1 MATLYNIQSN
11 GTSTLFRVNT
21 GSAGPAGPK
30 GEKGEKGD
38 IGPQGLTG
46 EQGLKGDTGLGIA
59 SIVTTQSVVSGEPN
73 TVTITLTDDTS
84 KSFSVYNGEKGDKGD
99 TGSKGDTGEVGPKGD
114 KGDIGLTGPKGD
126 TGEQGI
132 QGVKG
137 DAGVGISSIN
147 VVESSA
153 DGGINTVT
161 VNLSDDTSKS
171 FTIKNG
177 SKGSKGDT
185 GEQGIQGEQGPKGD
199 TGAQGPKGDTGPQ
212 GPQGEKGDKGENTAA
227 ITSVSATVDENIGTP
242 SVECVAGGTS
252 TDRILTFNFHN
263 LKGEK
268 GDTGEQGP
276 QGVQG
281 DQGIQ
286 GIQGEAGPQGI
297 QGEKGDKGD
306 TGDTGPKGDTGAQ
319 GIQGPQGEKGDKGD
333 KGTDGVSFGSVNFTT
348 TMVKEDTESGEPYIT
363 VASENGSSNTVDG
376 KVYQET
382 SLSFKY
388 GNLAS
393 SGGGGESTAEFVALP
408 FKYYSTLSASGSLVG
423 RMLYVLN
430 PISVKDTSFE
440 RIRFG
445 REMGFY
451 TVGESGYSYRNQT
464 VVPGMVPVD
473 MYSPEFGFLSTY
485 CDSFTFNNCS
495 FKDCLFDYTMMNF
508 FKFVNCKF
516 IGTTCVAR
524 KSTLFEGTTNRTY
537 GLGTT
542 IDLSE
547 VNTDEVTT
555 MSSML
560 SYCSN
565 LTNLTLGE
573 NWGINTGV
581 TSFGLSQCPLTHD
594 SCLDVFNK
602 LADKTQTATTS
613 ATLSIKSTTKAL
625 MSDDE
630 IKIATDK
637 GWTVS

>member
-59 SIVTTQSVVSGEPN
+59 SITTTQSVVSGEPN
-73 TVTITLTDDTS
+73 TITITLTDDTS

-132 QGVKG
+132 QGEKG
-137 DAGVGISSIN
+137 DAGVGISSIS

-268 GDTGEQGP
+268 GEKGDTGEQGP

-286 GIQGEAGPQGI
+286 GIQGETGPKGDT
-297 QGEKGDKGD
+297 GEKGDKGD
-306 TGDTGPKGDTGAQ
+306 TGEQGPKGDTGAQ
-319 GIQGPQGEKGDKGD
+319 GEKGA
-333 KGTDGVSFGSVNFTT
+333 DGVGFGSVNFTT
-348 TMVKEDTESGEPYIT
+348 TMTKEDTESGEPYIT
-363 VASENGSSNTVDG
+363 VTSENGSSSTVDG
-376 KVYQET
+376 KVHQET

-393 SGGGGESTAEFVALP
+393 SGSGGESTTEMVTLP
-408 FKYYSTLSASGSLVG
+408 FNYYSATSTSAAVKGEV
-423 RMLYVLN
+423 LYFLN
-430 PISVKDTSFE
+430 PISIKDKSFKN
-440 RIRFG
+440 IRFG
-445 REMGFY
+445 RQMGIY
-451 TVGESGYSYRNQT
+451 VTGEGSYSYRSQI
-464 VVPGMVPVD
+464 VIPGMVPID
-473 MYSPEFGFLSTY
+473 MYSPEFGFLLTH

-495 FKDCLFDYTMMNF
+495 FEDCSFDYSMMNF
-508 FKFVNCKF
+508 CKFVNCKF
-516 IGTTCVAR
+516 IGTTCVYR
-524 KSTLFEGTTNRTY
+524 KILLFEGDRNKTY

-542 IDLSE
+542 VDLSG
-547 VNTDEVTT
+547 VNTDEVSDMT
-555 MSSML
+555 SMF

-573 NWGINTGV
+573 NWGSNSGV
-581 TSFGLSQCPLTHD
+581 TSFSLSSSTLLTHD

-602 LADKTQTATTS
+602 LATKTSS
-613 ATLSIKSTTKAL
+613 ATLKLSATTKAL
-625 MSDDE
+625 MSDAE